1 MVKLE
6 KTFLPRP
13 ERRAEYDRLYRA
25 FCGELKGRG
34 YL

>member
-6 KTFLPRP
+6 RTFLPRP
-13 ERRAEYDRLYRA
+13 ERLEKYERLYRR